1 MRLSLAS
8 TASAD
13 EISDTGTIWAEGVG
27 LTILCGDGE
36 INIQGHG
43 VGIVW
48 IKNAETLDATG
59 HGHRWE
65 ARGGATVFWGWWGK
79 IQASGDNITVWMTGG
94 LIEFTATGT
103 GRVYLK
109 GHGRYEINGHEAFW
123 RPTGEIL
130 SLETVEQAQ

>member
-1 MRLSLAS
+1 MKKRTIILLAVLLALSLSLAS

-13 EISDTGTIWAEGVG
+13 EISGTGTIWAKGVG
-27 LTILCGDGE
+27 LAILRGDGE

-43 VGIVW
+43 VGIIW

-79 IQASGDNITVWMTGG
+79 IQASGDNITVWMKVG
-94 LIEFTATGT
+94 
-103 GRVYLK
+103 
-109 GHGRYEINGHEAFW
+109 
-123 RPTGEIL
+123 
-130 SLETVEQAQ
+130 

>member
-1 MRLSLAS
+1 MKKRTIILVAMLLALSLSLAS

-13 EISDTGTIWAEGVG
+13 EISGTGTIWAKGVG
-27 LTILCGDGE
+27 LAILRGDGE

-43 VGIVW
+43 VGIIW

-79 IQASGDNITVWMTGG
+79 IQASGDNITVWMKVG
-94 LIEFTATGT
+94 
-103 GRVYLK
+103 
-109 GHGRYEINGHEAFW
+109 
-123 RPTGEIL
+123 
-130 SLETVEQAQ
+130 